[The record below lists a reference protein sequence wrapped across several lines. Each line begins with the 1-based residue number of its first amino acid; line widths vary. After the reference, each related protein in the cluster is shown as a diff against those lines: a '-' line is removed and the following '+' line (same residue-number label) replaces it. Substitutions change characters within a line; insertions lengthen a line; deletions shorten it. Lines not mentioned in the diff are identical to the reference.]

1 MNKPKITLLY
11 FRSVAPLLIFIYL
24 FNEFSFLFAF
34 FRTVNVFPWT
44 HLIQS
49 LTIAVSGFILLAV
62 PAFVFSGRL
71 EKILS
76 ADDTVPD
83 DLKLM
88 VFIKCMK
95 GLSLTVCLTIF
106 MMLVVPRLTGLFFI
120 QKEYTSSIFIFR
132 TVLDIVI
139 SLILGGISLFLTL
152 YFFRTGI
159 EKLPEVSLIKK
170 YSHLNIKRN
179 FSFGFVL
186 MFGLVQVFLITA
198 TFTLSASAFFTER
211 AVRNPAEADVSIF
224 ALTGIASGI
233 LILTLVILF
242 LRVFGNLQHRKVGRT
257 LMMLNEIAKS
267 DGRSNQQM
275 NIVTLDEFG
284 DLYESINLLMENTQ
298 TMAAEFKSKTD
309 NLNRSLIE
317 TGVIYAETQ
326 SPLSEIA
333 EASGVSAESNSQIAY
348 LSRTDKNVHNLNS
361 IAKMMEEQ
369 IQTQEEL
376 VSQTSDAIGQ
386 MSSSI
391 ALIIQTIQTATQ
403 LSDKLKNYSITGN
416 KAIDEAGKAIEE
428 IRDAAQSVSE
438 ILSVIQRIA
447 SQTNLLSMNASIEAA
462 HAGASGSGF
471 ALVAQSVRAL
481 ADASTKSAK
490 KIENHINEMSEWIQ
504 IGTQT
509 IASIIKTFS
518 DIQKG
523 INENSDLIA
532 TISNA
537 MYEEEEAARDTLTAI
552 ESVVTSVRNIKTQ
565 FQTQKEAAIN
575 VEETITLILD
585 LSDRMQQLLTSEK
598 EMTAHLN
605 STVESMIDELNCSR
619 QTLIEIDKATD
630 HYAS

>member
-1 MNKPKITLLY
+1 MNKSKITLLY

-24 FNEFSFLFAF
+24 FNEFSFLVAF

-49 LTIAVSGFILLAV
+49 LTIAASGFILLTV

-76 ADDTVPD
+76 SDDTVPD

-95 GLSLTVCLTIF
+95 GLSLTVCLTVF

-120 QKEYTSSIFIFR
+120 QKEYTSSIFVFR

-211 AVRNPAEADVSIF
+211 AVRNPAEANASMF

-233 LILTLVILF
+233 LILILMILF

-267 DGRSNQQM
+267 DGRSNPQM

-317 TGVIYAETQ
+317 TGAIYTETR

-428 IRDAAQSVSE
+428 IREAAQSVSE

-447 SQTNLLSMNASIEAA
+447 SQTNLLSMNASI
-462 HAGASGSGF
+462 
-471 ALVAQSVRAL
+471 
-481 ADASTKSAK
+481 
-490 KIENHINEMSEWIQ
+490 
-504 IGTQT
+504 
-509 IASIIKTFS
+509 
-518 DIQKG
+518 
-523 INENSDLIA
+523 
-532 TISNA
+532 
-537 MYEEEEAARDTLTAI
+537 
-552 ESVVTSVRNIKTQ
+552 
-565 FQTQKEAAIN
+565 
-575 VEETITLILD
+575 
-585 LSDRMQQLLTSEK
+585 
-598 EMTAHLN
+598 
-605 STVESMIDELNCSR
+605 
-619 QTLIEIDKATD
+619 
-630 HYAS
+630 